1 MTDLKTYPY
10 DTAEFLDSE
19 ELVAAYLDE
28 ALASGDARIIAEAIG
43 TVARARG
50 MTQVAKGAGVSREN
64 LYRALSADGN
74 PELATVLRVITALGL
89 RLTVTPNDTSSQK
102 S

>member
-50 MTQVAKGAGVSREN
+50 MTQVAKDAGVSREN